1 MSDRNQANQSV
12 DTLTRLC
19 FAGLFVWWSA
29 AFVATHLPLPQ
40 DATGQSIPHLDK
52 AVHFVIYTGLA
63 FLSLSGIARLRTAS
77 AGVVLALAGVLALYG
92 FVDEISQIPVGRHA
106 DPLDWLAD
114 LSGIGAGLPLAH
126 LVSMAIPGRKPLT
139 VAAD

>member
-1 MSDRNQANQSV
+1 MSEQNRGDQPV

-29 AFVATHLPLPQ
+29 AFVATHLPLPE
-40 DATGQSIPHLDK
+40 DAPGQSIPHLDK

-63 FLSLSGIARLRTAS
+63 FLSLSGIARLRRAS
-77 AGVVLALAGVLALYG
+77 VGVVLTLACVLALYG
-92 FVDEISQIPVGRHA
+92 AVDEVSQIPVGRHA

-114 LSGIGAGLPLAH
+114 LCGIGAGLLLAH
-126 LVSMAIPGRKPLT
+126 LVSMAIPSRKP
-139 VAAD
+139 VPAAAG